1 MKTPLHFR
9 ALTNST
15 ASRVL
20 VPVLMLCVSGAPSFA
35 DVRNDKPITMDEM
48 VVKETKTHT
57 LFMGCDIAINL
68 DQDLFPVRDV
78 FGSNWVIDVNGQQK
92 EISSRQAP
100 VNLKITPNLK
110 LTEASATILGF
121 RKEAAYSFDND
132 PSVRITRG
140 LTHSASQS
148 ADLQANGQNALNRVD
163 VMMNKDMGGFAQ
175 FAGSDDQFSA
185 RAMMVKAEFAYSDS
199 HPTKT
204 SGGYPMANPTAP
216 SAMGDPLGLGN
227 VGLNI
232 QIAAI
237 AAAGALNQSKNG
249 NEPSGKLA
257 TQGLDALDVEFDITA
272 PKPLYNP
279 YVVTIARY
287 HTPGAKPGEVQSLVY
302 ARALDPIDKR
312 LYHVQFSEDGFPFN
326 YELKDF
332 QLHIY
337 NRGLEVATNI
347 SPNRVELTRDE
358 AFEYVKMEYLGSH
371 RGSTLPAVP
380 AMGEL
385 PADLPTRL
393 AAGKYA
399 ETFYVRVSK
408 EGVPGDAFS
417 DAACTR
423 KVGDPYI
430 VLLLGRVRF
439 KPALAEGKPIE
450 AVAPLNLNKLTI

>member
-1 MKTPLHFR
+1 M
-9 ALTNST
+9 
-15 ASRVL
+15 
-20 VPVLMLCVSGAPSFA
+20 
-35 DVRNDKPITMDEM
+35 
-48 VVKETKTHT
+48 
-57 LFMGCDIAINL
+57 
-68 DQDLFPVRDV
+68 
-78 FGSNWVIDVNGQQK
+78 
-92 EISSRQAP
+92 
-100 VNLKITPNLK
+100 
-110 LTEASATILGF
+110 
-121 RKEAAYSFDND
+121 AYY
-132 PSVRITRG
+132 
-140 LTHSASQS
+140 A
-148 ADLQANGQNALNRVD
+148 
-163 VMMNKDMGGFAQ
+163 K
-175 FAGSDDQFSA
+175 
-185 RAMMVKAEFAYSDS
+185 FAYSDS
-199 HPTKT
+199 HPTKV
-204 SGGYPMANPTAP
+204 SKYGPLPNPTAP
-216 SAMGDPLGLGN
+216 SAMGDPLDLGD
-227 VGLNI
+227 GG
-232 QIAAI
+232 AGEAEFF
-237 AAAGALNQSKNG
+237 AAGALNQTTNG
-249 NEPSGKLA
+249 NEPPGKLA
-257 TQGLDALDVEFDITA
+257 TQGLDALEVEFDITA

-287 HTPGAKPGEVQSLVY
+287 HTPGAKPDEIQSLVY

-380 AMGEL
+380 AMGQL

-408 EGVPGDAFS
+408 DGVPGDVFA
-417 DAACTR
+417 DAACTK
-423 KVGDPYI
+423 KVDDPYL
-430 VLLLGRVRF
+430 VTLLGRVRF